1 LPEDSEVFGGFPEPD
16 EPDDDEA
23 AAWEI
28 RAEMDRFL
36 RPDGV

>member
-1 LPEDSEVFGGFPEPD
+1 MPEDSEVFGGFPEPD
-16 EPDDDEA
+16 EPDDDA

-36 RPDGV
+36 RPDGA